1 MSLNLNDP
9 AVELRELRL
18 GTVTGYE
25 GDARDLNTRSD
36 GTLQNRERKFMQCG
50 SCSADQVMNMLVDI
64 QDAAVVEHGPAGC
77 SGDIPVR
84 NGNFRMGNRRIGR
97 PIHNI
102 QYINT
107 NLTEKDTIYGGAEK
121 LTKAIRE
128 AYRRFSPKVIFVTTT
143 CTSAIIGDDVPG
155 ICDEL
160 EGELG
165 IPVIATPCEGFRT
178 NIWAT
183 GFDSAAHS
191 ILRKVVKPPRQ
202 RQPDLINVI
211 SFTHEFHYQNV
222 FEQMGLRTNYLVNF
236 ANVEEL
242 EHASEAAA
250 TVQYCETLGSYLAA
264 GLEQEYGVREVR
276 APAPFGL
283 TASDA
288 LLREIG
294 RMFHKEAEAERIIA
308 SERKKT
314 AQELAYLRGRLTG
327 KRAFIAAGGPLAYS
341 IVALVKELGMEVA
354 GTCVWHHDQHY
365 DTKDEALNFLSF
377 DLQHYGNFRVGV
389 CNKQAFEVTNAI
401 RREQPDIA
409 ITRHIS
415 TVWAAKLGIPSI
427 FAGNRPSE
435 MLYDGLIRFGH
446 TIDDAITNPSFIQNI
461 SRHSRLPYTDWWFA
475 QETYKYLRSESDE

>member
-18 GTVTGYE
+18 GTVTGYT
-25 GDARDLNTRSD
+25 GDAQNLNARSD
-36 GTLQNRERKFMQCG
+36 GTLQNRERSFMQCG

-77 SGDIPVR
+77 SGDIPFR
-84 NGNFRMGNRRIGR
+84 NGNFRLGNRRIGR
-97 PIHNI
+97 PVHNV

-121 LTKAIRE
+121 LRTAVRE

-143 CTSAIIGDDVPG
+143 CTSAIIGDDVAG
-155 ICDEL
+155 ISDEL
-160 EGELG
+160 EAELG

-191 ILRKVVKPPRQ
+191 ILRKVVKPPQ
-202 RQPDLINVI
+202 KKQPDLINVI
-211 SFTHEFHYQNV
+211 SFSHRFHYHNV
-222 FEQMGLRTNYLVNF
+222 FEQLGLRINYLVNF
-236 ANVEEL
+236 ANVDEL
-242 EHASEAAA
+242 RQASEAAA

-264 GLEQEYGVREVR
+264 GLEQQYGVPEVK
-276 APAPFGL
+276 APSPFGL
-283 TASDA
+283 AASDA

-294 RMFHKEAEAERIIA
+294 RMFHKEAEAERVITA
-308 SERKKT
+308 ERAKIKD
-314 AQELAYLRGRLTG
+314 ELAYLRGRLRG
-327 KRAFIAAGGPLAYS
+327 KRAFIAAGGPLAYN
-341 IVALVKELGMEVA
+341 IVALVRDLGMEVA

-365 DTKDEALNFLSF
+365 DNQNEALNFLAF
-377 DLQHYGNFRVGV
+377 DLQHTGNFKVGV
-389 CNKQAFEVTNAI
+389 CNKQAFEVTSAI
-401 RREQPDIA
+401 KHEQPDIA
-409 ITRHIS
+409 ITRHIA

-427 FAGNRPSE
+427 FAGNEPSE
-435 MLYDGLIRFGH
+435 MLYDGLVRFGH

-461 SRHSRLPYTDWWFA
+461 ARHSHLPYTDWWFA
-475 QETYKYLRSESDE
+475 QDTYHFLRREADE